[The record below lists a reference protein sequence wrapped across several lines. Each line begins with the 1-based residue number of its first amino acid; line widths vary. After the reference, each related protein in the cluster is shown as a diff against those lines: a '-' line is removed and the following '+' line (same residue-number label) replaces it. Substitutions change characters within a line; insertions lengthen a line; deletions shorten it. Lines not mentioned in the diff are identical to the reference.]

1 MPKVSVVI
9 PTYNRVDLLRPA
21 IVSVL
26 NQTFQDF
33 EIIIVDDGCTDSTS
47 DLVSAFNDARIKY
60 IRHEINKGGSA
71 ARNTGILNSKCEFI
85 AFLDDD
91 DEWLPEKLDMQI
103 KVIEESLP
111 RVGGVYTSYI
121 VVDRTDGTIIARK
134 IPTKKGDLST
144 NLLVNN
150 CIGATSSVLLR
161 MRCFEEVGL
170 FDEVLPSFQDYDMW
184 IRISKKFHF
193 EYIKEILF
201 KYHIHKKKIWTD
213 LDALER
219 GIKIM
224 LEKYGSSSSFRKN
237 CSDYYLLL
245 GVQHCY
251 NGNVEKARTAFLRAI
266 QLYPFE
272 PRNYF
277 NLFLYFF
284 GSAKFTRVKKAK
296 EMMVSVLPKG
306 SMD

>member
-161 MRCFEEVGL
+161 MRCFEDVGL
-170 FDEVLPSFQDYDMW
+170 FDEVLPSFQDYDSW

-193 EYIKEILF
+193 E
-201 KYHIHKKKIWTD
+201 
-213 LDALER
+213 
-219 GIKIM
+219 
-224 LEKYGSSSSFRKN
+224 
-237 CSDYYLLL
+237 
-245 GVQHCY
+245 
-251 NGNVEKARTAFLRAI
+251 
-266 QLYPFE
+266 
-272 PRNYF
+272 
-277 NLFLYFF
+277 
-284 GSAKFTRVKKAK
+284 
-296 EMMVSVLPKG
+296 
-306 SMD
+306 